1 LREVGF
7 YFSFAVFFVI
17 TFCLLWGSALFV
29 FVRCLGWLS
38 APRLFVVVVGGI
50 AAGYVTLMGAA
61 GTGWYI
67 AIAAFPVYAA
77 GILGLLYGAL
87 VLPRYANLRSGSRN
101 WKRWLGIAAA
111 STAFLGLIF
120 YPALSRRSSQ
130 SLQVAV
136 IRLLPGSE
144 PIGSDGKTL
153 GLSEEQLVFLKSLGL
168 RGSLSFRM
176 QSDSGV
182 GETTVKAQA
191 AVLFTQPI
199 KSRVELRQPKGA
211 NVLYVQVGDKWIMHP
226 ENAPTIGR
234 KIAFWPS
241 GQNGTEIQFQI
252 DPGSG
257 GSFSWY
263 PP

>member
-1 LREVGF
+1 
-7 YFSFAVFFVI
+7 
-17 TFCLLWGSALFV
+17 
-29 FVRCLGWLS
+29 
-38 APRLFVVVVGGI
+38 
-50 AAGYVTLMGAA
+50 
-61 GTGWYI
+61 
-67 AIAAFPVYAA
+67 
-77 GILGLLYGAL
+77 
-87 VLPRYANLRSGSRN
+87 
-101 WKRWLGIAAA
+101 
-111 STAFLGLIF
+111 
-120 YPALSRRSSQ
+120 
-130 SLQVAV
+130 
-136 IRLLPGSE
+136 
-144 PIGSDGKTL
+144 
-153 GLSEEQLVFLKSLGL
+153 
-168 RGSLSFRM
+168 M

-241 GQNGTEIQFQI
+241 GQNGIEIQFQI
-252 DPGSG
+252 DSGSG